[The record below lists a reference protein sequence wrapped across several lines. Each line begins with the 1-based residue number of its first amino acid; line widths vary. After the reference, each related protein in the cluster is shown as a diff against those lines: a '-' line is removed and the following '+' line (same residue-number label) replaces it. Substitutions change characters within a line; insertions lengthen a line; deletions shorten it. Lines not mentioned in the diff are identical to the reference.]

1 MPDAAIRLSRRSA
14 LQGIEAAPSDRARS
28 EAVAIELLAPRARYS
43 LRLSSALLAR
53 CGVIAGF
60 MLDIPINRRES
71 TVARTAMRL
80 GPDEWQ
86 LSCSEAE
93 AVAIGRYIETGLAG
107 LHYALVDISHRH
119 VAFSVAGPAAAATL
133 NAGCPLDLSPQAFGA
148 GHATRTLLGKS
159 EIILSRPGEA
169 PAFEVECARSS
180 GLYVRDFLLEAAR
193 GAEG

>member
-1 MPDAAIRLSRRSA
+1 MPDAARLSRRSA
-14 LQGIEAAPSDRARS
+14 LQGIEAVPSDRAQS
-28 EAVAIELLAPRARYS
+28 ETVTIELLPPRTRFS
-43 LRLSSALLAR
+43 LRLSPPLLAQH
-53 CGVIAGF
+53 GVIAGF
-60 MLDIPINRRES
+60 MLDIPINRRQS

-86 LSCSEAE
+86 LSCPEAE
-93 AVAIGRYIETGLAG
+93 AMAIGRYFEAGLAA
-107 LHYALVDISHRH
+107 LHHALVDISHRH

-169 PAFEVECARSS
+169 PAFEIECARSF
-180 GLYVRDFLLEAAR
+180 GLYVRDFLLEAVR